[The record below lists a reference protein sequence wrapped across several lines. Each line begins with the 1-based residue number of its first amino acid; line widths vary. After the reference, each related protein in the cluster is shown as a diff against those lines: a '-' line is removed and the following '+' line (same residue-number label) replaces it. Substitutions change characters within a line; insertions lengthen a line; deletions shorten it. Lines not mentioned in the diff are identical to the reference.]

1 MHLQINQTSQF
12 TKKFLFSRLFRP
24 KCLIHSPTNAASL
37 FTGTVTTMTT
47 VHGRRVCFTTSVAV
61 VSRRIGPKPFG
72 CFVCGVAVEY
82 KHSRFILLLC
92 LYVSRFQENHR
103 ARRTQIQ
110 ENHRSRRT
118 QIQDTRC
125 VGRETDTMS
134 PPRLTGALRS
144 FSSVSKKEDFSEQ
157 LYDLKVR
164 LNRL

>member
-12 TKKFLFSRLFRP
+12 TKKFLFSRSFRP

-110 ENHRSRRT
+110 
-118 QIQDTRC
+118 DTRC